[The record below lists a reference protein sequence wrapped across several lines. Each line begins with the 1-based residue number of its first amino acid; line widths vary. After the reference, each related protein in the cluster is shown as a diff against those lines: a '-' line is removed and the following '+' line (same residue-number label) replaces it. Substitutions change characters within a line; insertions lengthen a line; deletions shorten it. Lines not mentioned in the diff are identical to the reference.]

1 MSEVMPETAI
11 VSRDTAPGSPRRTTG
26 RLELVFAP
34 DAEGRSFLAQQFASY
49 PFHVCR
55 VQYLDPDLPDMA
67 SLYLQSSAGGLF
79 AGDALGVSIACK
91 PNAMAH
97 VTTQASTIVYR
108 MPNGE
113 ACQRTDLEIG
123 AGGFLEYL
131 PDPVILFPQARLKNR
146 LNLKLASNA
155 TAIMADA
162 FLSHDPGGAHKP
174 FGLYSSETEITDAAG
189 RRLVLDRFHTSGMAG
204 RAGKVG
210 IMGAYGMQATIL
222 AASTAVTSQSLLA
235 AFREGLADTSSV
247 YAAASTLPNDCG
259 AWVRLLADDGA
270 VLKDTV
276 AKLWMALRRGITG
289 QAPALRR
296 K

>member
-1 MSEVMPETAI
+1 MPEAAL
-11 VSRDTAPGSPRRTTG
+11 APRVPPPVSPRRTTG

-34 DAEGRSFLAQQFASY
+34 DAQGRSFLSRQFASY

-79 AGDALGVSIACK
+79 AGDVLGVSITCK
-91 PNAMAH
+91 PGAMAH
-97 VTTQASTIVYR
+97 VTTQASTIAYR

-113 ACQRTDLEIG
+113 ACQRTDLEVG
-123 AGGFLEYL
+123 ENGFLEYV

-146 LNLKLASNA
+146 LKLNLASNA
-155 TAIMADA
+155 TAIVVDA
-162 FLSHDPGGAHKP
+162 FLSHDPGGAHRP
-174 FGLYSSETEITDAAG
+174 FGHYSSETEITDAAG
-189 RRLVLDRFHTSGMAG
+189 RRLMLDRFHISGMA
-204 RAGKVG
+204 RSAGNVG

-222 AASTAVTSQSLLA
+222 AASTAVTPQSLLS
-235 AFREGLADTSSV
+235 AFREGLADMPSV

-270 VLKDTV
+270 VLRHAV
-276 AKLWMALRRGITG
+276 AKLWMGLRWGITG
-289 QAPALRR
+289 RAPAPRR

>member
-1 MSEVMPETAI
+1 
-11 VSRDTAPGSPRRTTG
+11 
-26 RLELVFAP
+26 
-34 DAEGRSFLAQQFASY
+34 

-79 AGDALGVSIACK
+79 AGDALGVSITCK
-91 PNAMAH
+91 PGAMAH
-97 VTTQASTIVYR
+97 VTTQASTIAYR

-113 ACQRTDLEIG
+113 ARQRTDLEVG
-123 AGGFLEYL
+123 ENGFLEYL

-155 TAIMADA
+155 TAIVADA
-162 FLSHDPGGAHKP
+162 FLSHDPGGADRP
-174 FGLYSSETEITDAAG
+174 FGFYRSETEITDAAG
-189 RRLVLDRFHTSGMAG
+189 RRLVLDRFHTSGAAC

-210 IMGAYGMQATIL
+210 IMGAYGMQATIF
-222 AASTAVTSQSLLA
+222 AASTAVTSQSLLGA
-235 AFREGLADTSSV
+235 IREGLGDAPSV

-270 VLKDTV
+270 VLRHAV

-289 QAPALRR
+289 QAPAPRR